1 MLKVTV
7 FSPAFL
13 NLSVSLCPD
22 SPQVTTIVCA
32 FSDVIVAVTV
42 PAASDHVISV
52 STAFDFNLIPEILPE
67 SNPLSGS
74 AGSNCT
80 APGFE

>member
-22 SPQVTTIVCA
+22 RPQVTTIVCA
-32 FSDVIVAVTV
+32 FSEDIVAVTV
-42 PAASDHVISV
+42 PLDSDHVISV
-52 STAFDFNLIPEILPE
+52 STALLLNLSPPMLPE
-67 SNPLSGS
+67 SNPLS
-74 AGSNCT
+74 
-80 APGFE
+80 APRPARRTRDSR